1 MGTVKKNEIRKIIY
15 SVMPNR
21 AISRTIIR
29 ASPDSAQQEGLLVLI
44 RMKESYMKRAISRLK
59 LGGKVGLRW
68 IKIIS

>member
-1 MGTVKKNEIRKIIY
+1 
-15 SVMPNR
+15 MPNR

-29 ASPDSAQQEGLLVLI
+29 TSPDSAQQEGLLVLI

-68 IKIIS
+68 IKCRSTSIFLISILFAIFL